1 MPSKTVRQDNADP
14 ITAREDLSVLT
25 TREQEVCKLLAYGHT
40 NAEIAQR
47 LLISERTVE
56 THRAN
61 ILSKLSLKKRSELV
75 QFAIKNK
82 LLTKSFD

>member
-1 MPSKTVRQDNADP
+1 MPSKTARQDNADP
-14 ITAREDLSVLT
+14 IAAREELSVLT

-61 ILSKLSLKKRSELV
+61 ILSKLSLKKRSQLV

>member
-1 MPSKTVRQDNADP
+1 MPSKTVKQDNADP
-14 ITAREDLSVLT
+14 ITAREELSVLT

-75 QFAIKNK
+75 RFAIKNK